1 MDIIREKLKLLPNK
15 PGCYLMKNS
24 NNEIIYVGKAKNLS
38 NRVKSYFTGK
48 HNVKTE
54 KLVENIADFE
64 YIITSSDTEAYLLE
78 INLIKENHPKYNIM
92 LMDDKT
98 YPYIYLTDEESPR
111 LIVTRDPAK
120 FKKRVKG
127 MLFGP
132 YPNATAVNKTVD
144 MLNKMYPLRKCR
156 NIPKVKCLYYSLGQ
170 CLGPCINKIEK
181 EKWQEIKDEIAGLL
195 KKTSNE
201 QLKIVEQKMNEA
213 SENLEF
219 EKAIMYRDIIK
230 NINELNNA
238 QKITSNDLGNRDIF
252 GYAIKDDLINIQ
264 VFHIRFGKVIERTGE
279 TFELIDSVDEILAQ
293 YILQFYDLNSN
304 ILPDEIV
311 MSETAN
317 NDVISELLNVK
328 ITVPQKGDKKKLL
341 DLVNENAL
349 NTLDTNNKIRLNKY
363 KKTKEPLIEL
373 AKLVKIEYPK
383 RIEIFDNS
391 NISGQS
397 AVSGMVVYIDG
408 IPSKKDYRKFK
419 IKTVKG
425 ADDFH
430 TMIEVITRRY
440 SRLLQEEK
448 QMPNL
453 LILDG
458 GEPQVKAAKMA
469 LENIGVNI
477 NLIGL
482 VKDDNHK
489 TRAIVTKDLE
499 EINIDKHSALFLL
512 LEAMQEE
519 VHRFAITYFRSKAA
533 KEVTKSILDNI
544 EGIGKKRKIKLL
556 KAFDNIYDI
565 LNASE
570 EEIKKTGIP
579 KPVIENVKKKLKEIQ
594 DESH

>member
-373 AKLVKIEYPK
+373 AKLVNIEYPK

-489 TRAIVTKDLE
+489 TRAMVTKDLE

-565 LNASE
+565 LNVSE

>member
-373 AKLVKIEYPK
+373 AKLVNIEYPK

-469 LENIGVNI
+469 LDNIGVNI

>member
-373 AKLVKIEYPK
+373 AKLVNIEYPK

-579 KPVIENVKKKLKEIQ
+579 KPVIENVKKEIKG
-594 DESH
+594 DSR

>member
-373 AKLVKIEYPK
+373 AKLVNIEYPK

-469 LENIGVNI
+469 LENIGVNT

>member
-1 MDIIREKLKLLPNK
+1 MDLIKEKLKLLPNK
-15 PGCYLMKNS
+15 PGCYLMKNKD
-24 NNEIIYVGKAKNLS
+24 NEIIYVGKAKNLA

-48 HNVKTE
+48 HNIKTT
-54 KLVENIADFE
+54 KLVENINDFE

-78 INLIKENHPKYNIM
+78 INLIKENRPKYNIM

-98 YPYIYLTDEESPR
+98 YPYIYLTDEKAPR

-127 MLFGP
+127 ALFGP

-144 MLNKMYPLRKCR
+144 MLNKLYPLRKCR

-170 CLGPCINKIEK
+170 CLGPCINDVKSED
-181 EKWQEIKDEIAGLL
+181 WQPIVDEIKNLL

-201 QLKIVEQKMNEA
+201 QLKIVEEKMNEA

-219 EKAIMYRDIIK
+219 EKAIMYRDIIQ

-238 QKITSNDLGNRDIF
+238 QKMTSNDLGNRDIF
-252 GYAIKDDLINIQ
+252 GYAVKDDIINIQ

-279 TFELIDSVDEILAQ
+279 SFELIDTVDEVLAQ
-293 YILQFYDLNSN
+293 YILQFYELSSN
-304 ILPDEIV
+304 ILPDEIITEA
-311 MSETAN
+311 SSN
-317 NDVISELLNVK
+317 NEILEELLNVK
-328 ITVPQKGDKKKLL
+328 ITVPQKGDKRKLL

-349 NTLDTNNKIRLNKY
+349 NTIETNNQIRLNKS
-363 KKTKEPLIEL
+363 KKTKEPLYEL
-373 AKLVKIEYPK
+373 SQMLDIGYPK

-391 NISGQS
+391 NISGTS

-419 IKTVKG
+419 IKTVQG

-430 TMIEVITRRY
+430 TMIEVIKRRY
-440 SRLLQEEK
+440 IRLKEENK
-448 QMPNL
+448 TLPNL

-458 GEPQVKAAKMA
+458 GSPQVGAAKQA
-469 LENIGVNI
+469 LKEIDVKLNIM
-477 NLIGL
+477 GL

-489 TRAIVTKDLE
+489 TRAIVDKNLKE
-499 EINIDKHSALFLL
+499 MQIDKHSDLFLL

-519 VHRFAITYFRSKAA
+519 VHRFAITYFRSKIS
-533 KEVTKSILDNI
+533 KTMTKSILDDI
-544 EGIGKKRKIKLL
+544 EGVGKKRKMKLL
-556 KAFDNIYDI
+556 QSFDNIYDI
-565 LNASE
+565 LDITE
-570 EEIKKTGIP
+570 EQEKELGIP
-579 KPVIENVKKKLKEIQ
+579 KPVIQNIKEKLKEQ
-594 DESH
+594 QHESH

>member
-373 AKLVKIEYPK
+373 AKLVNIEYPK